1 MASLLCEQFT
11 YTCVYLNG
19 EGHELNAPK
28 YTGWGER
35 GASARAAAPSPQHPA
50 LLQQVNCFPLLI
62 APFKAG
68 FSSLPKSQASPSS
81 EQSCLCSSKQFL
93 LCSFPPG
100 APTPLVII
108 IIDFYMF
115 F

>member
-1 MASLLCEQFT
+1 MLLNIQAGGS
-11 YTCVYLNG
+11 G
-19 EGHELNAPK
+19 EHQPGMQHPAL
-28 YTGWGER
+28 TTQ
-35 GASARAAAPSPQHPA
+35 PQLTHPA

-68 FSSLPKSQASPSS
+68 FSSLPKSQASLSS

-108 IIDFYMF
+108 IIIDLYMF